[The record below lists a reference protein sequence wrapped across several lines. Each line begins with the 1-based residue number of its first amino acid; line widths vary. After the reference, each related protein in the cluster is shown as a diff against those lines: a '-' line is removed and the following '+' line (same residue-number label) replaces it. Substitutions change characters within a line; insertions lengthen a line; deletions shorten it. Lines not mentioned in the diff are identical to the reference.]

1 MPVAK
6 VALRAATAALAAA
19 AGARAQDAGAPGLP
33 ALAANAPWWTGGAA
47 WVPGS
52 GLETARG
59 AAEEFAA
66 RFQLPGFPGL
76 PLGLPAFGSGAL
88 AGANATVALA
98 SNATYD
104 ATAGATVPS
113 LTLGEAGDG
122 AGLLTLG
129 GDVEVTPMT
138 AGLQQL
144 AQAQRAATDAANS
157 ALAQFGLAIPEWQWR
172 IGAPARERDL
182 NAEVTGQSAEPAAAA
197 ATRQA
202 GPICEVYKPTSVS
215 AWTPTQSTIR
225 VLDEFE
231 LSDVKVA
238 VNATAP
244 RVGALKI
251 VLTSNSRGR
260 EPRSV
265 ILKGKGRGSSGK
277 NLYNT
282 VFVDEGSEF
291 PAEPEQAPYTGVF
304 APQYG
309 AMKKFTKGAGVK
321 ASAGGSA
328 GIWSLSIEDVMEK
341 GAGKRV
347 SSIDDWELVLCH
359 NQTSTR
365 PVHIHRGDAEREF
378 VGVTEQL
385 ATCPPGTP
393 GCASNGHA
401 PTIFEQEAEVT
412 AQQAEE
418 GPTSL
423 FGEYL
428 AFQADTEAAVTEF
441 IDGLPSMGGFLE
453 MVPEVWWR
461 AMAGYLSLYYY
472 MEAEITPSGNALSE
486 LLSSI

>member
-1 MPVAK
+1 M
-6 VALRAATAALAAA
+6 
-19 AGARAQDAGAPGLP
+19 
-33 ALAANAPWWTGGAA
+33 
-47 WVPGS
+47 
-52 GLETARG
+52 
-59 AAEEFAA
+59 
-66 RFQLPGFPGL
+66 
-76 PLGLPAFGSGAL
+76 
-88 AGANATVALA
+88 
-98 SNATYD
+98 
-104 ATAGATVPS
+104 
-113 LTLGEAGDG
+113 
-122 AGLLTLG
+122 
-129 GDVEVTPMT
+129 
-138 AGLQQL
+138 
-144 AQAQRAATDAANS
+144 
-157 ALAQFGLAIPEWQWR
+157 
-172 IGAPARERDL
+172 
-182 NAEVTGQSAEPAAAA
+182 
-197 ATRQA
+197 
-202 GPICEVYKPTSVS
+202 YKPTSVS

-347 SSIDDWELVLCH
+347 SSIDGAPRSLARKPPTTTATTPGSRRLTDGTRRPADWELVLCH

>member
-1 MPVAK
+1 M
-6 VALRAATAALAAA
+6 
-19 AGARAQDAGAPGLP
+19 
-33 ALAANAPWWTGGAA
+33 
-47 WVPGS
+47 
-52 GLETARG
+52 
-59 AAEEFAA
+59 
-66 RFQLPGFPGL
+66 
-76 PLGLPAFGSGAL
+76 
-88 AGANATVALA
+88 
-98 SNATYD
+98 
-104 ATAGATVPS
+104 
-113 LTLGEAGDG
+113 
-122 AGLLTLG
+122 
-129 GDVEVTPMT
+129 
-138 AGLQQL
+138 
-144 AQAQRAATDAANS
+144 
-157 ALAQFGLAIPEWQWR
+157 
-172 IGAPARERDL
+172 
-182 NAEVTGQSAEPAAAA
+182 
-197 ATRQA
+197 
-202 GPICEVYKPTSVS
+202 YKPTSVS

-244 RVGALKI
+244 RVGALKM

-309 AMKKFTKGAGVK
+309 AMKKFTKGTGVK

-418 GPTSL
+418 AGPTSL

-428 AFQADTEAAVTEF
+428 AFQADTEAAITEF
-441 IDGLPSMGGFLE
+441 VDGLPSMGGFLE

-472 MEAEITPSGNALSE
+472 MEAEIAPSGNALSE